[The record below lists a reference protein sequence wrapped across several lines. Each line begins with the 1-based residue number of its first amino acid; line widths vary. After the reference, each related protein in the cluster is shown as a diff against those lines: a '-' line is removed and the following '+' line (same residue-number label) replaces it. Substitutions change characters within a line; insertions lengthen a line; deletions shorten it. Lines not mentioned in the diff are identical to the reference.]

1 MDRRDKLG
9 TDSEMGTTRAL
20 AVIAISHQRAP
31 LAILEQVNLDADG
44 CTTLA
49 HTLVQCEGVSEA
61 AVLSTCNRTELY
73 LAGDAPDVR
82 VALDHLLT
90 QTGSTLDVI
99 DDYVRFATGEN
110 VALHL
115 FRVAAGLESRVAG
128 EREILGQVRSAITV
142 SRDAGTVG
150 SHLDCLFRSAIAV
163 GRRVQQTDRT
173 SPALLPQVGLD
184 AARADPTKPVGLTMV
199 MGAGLIAAETA
210 RELVA
215 REMDFVVC
223 ARRMERAALL
233 ANRPEQVVSFD
244 ELAATLDRVE
254 VVVCAT
260 GARAPLLRVTD
271 VEAAMTRRAGRPL
284 VIVDLSLPRNVDPAA
299 GRVPGVRLLDLEDLV
314 SGSSLVEVRRRSDI
328 VDEEFKRFGS
338 WLAGQ
343 VAGHLISLL
352 HSSIN
357 DLCRDTLVA
366 SLAGTGMSSHAI
378 DAATRTIAGKL
389 LHAPTL
395 AIKTLMAEGDEP
407 GARAILAS
415 HGIAAGNDETKTM
428 SAARTVKLVA
438 RSGRRCGEVG
448 RVRLRAPLAKIAS

>member
-1 MDRRDKLG
+1 
-9 TDSEMGTTRAL
+9 MGTTRAL

-49 HTLVQCEGVSEA
+49 RTLSQVDGVSEV
-61 AVLSTCNRTELY
+61 AVLSTCNRTEIY
-73 LAGDAPDVR
+73 LAGEAPDAYS
-82 VALDHLLT
+82 ALGHLLA
-90 QTGSTLDVI
+90 QTKSTLDVI
-99 DDYVRFATGEN
+99 DDYVHHATGEN

-128 EREILGQVRSAITV
+128 EREILGQVRSAIAV

-184 AARADPTKPVGLTMV
+184 AARPDPAKPVGLTMV

-215 REMDFVVC
+215 RRMDFVVC
-223 ARRMERAALL
+223 ARRVERAALL
-233 ANRPEQVVSFD
+233 AQRPEQVVPFD
-244 ELAATLDRVE
+244 QLAATLDRAE

-260 GARAPLLRVTD
+260 GARAPLLRVAD
-271 VEAAMTRRAGRPL
+271 VEHCMARRAGRPL
-284 VIVDLSLPRNVDPAA
+284 VIVDLSLPRNVDPAV

-314 SGSSLVEVRRRSDI
+314 SGSSRVEVRRRTEI
-328 VDEEFKRFGS
+328 VDDEFRRFES

-343 VAGHLISLL
+343 IAGNLIGQL
-352 HSSIN
+352 HAGIN
-357 DLCRDTLVA
+357 DLCRDALEA
-366 SLAGTGMSSHAI
+366 SLRDAGLSSQAIEAASRSLAG
-378 DAATRTIAGKL
+378 RL

-395 AIKTLMAEGDEP
+395 AIKALMAEGDETA
-407 GARAILAS
+407 ARAILS
-415 HGIAAGNDETKTM
+415 SYGIASGSGGTK
-428 SAARTVKLVA
+428 SVPAARSVMLVA
-438 RSGRRCGEVG
+438 RSGRRNGEVG
-448 RVRLRAPLAKIAS
+448 RVRLRTPLAARIAS

>member
-1 MDRRDKLG
+1 
-9 TDSEMGTTRAL
+9 MGTTRAL
-20 AVIAISHQRAP
+20 AVVVISHQRAP
-31 LAILEQVNLDADG
+31 LAILEQVNLDAEG

-49 HTLVQCEGVSEA
+49 RTLAAGDGVAEA
-61 AVLSTCNRTELY
+61 AVLSTCNRTEIY
-73 LAGDAPDVR
+73 LAGDSPDVR
-82 VALDHLLT
+82 AALGHLLA
-90 QTGSTLDVI
+90 QTNSTFVVI
-99 DDYVRFATGEN
+99 DDHVRYATGEN

-128 EREILGQVRSAITV
+128 EREILGQVRSAIAV
-142 SRDAGTVG
+142 SREAGTVG

-184 AARADPTKPVGLTMV
+184 AARPDPSKPVGLTMV

-215 REMDFVVC
+215 RGMDFVVC
-223 ARRMERAALL
+223 ARRVDRAALL
-233 ANRPEQVVSFD
+233 ARRAEQVVPFD
-244 ELAATLDRVE
+244 NLASTLDRTE

-260 GARAPLLRVTD
+260 GARAPLLRVAD
-271 VEAAMTRRAGRPL
+271 VEAAMIRRAGRPL

-314 SGSSLVEVRRRSDI
+314 SGSSLVEMRRRTEI
-328 VDEEFKRFGS
+328 VDEEFNRFAS

-343 VAGHLISLL
+343 VAGHLIGQL
-352 HSSIN
+352 HAGIN
-357 DLCRDTLVA
+357 DLCRHALEA
-366 SLAGTGMSSHAI
+366 SLADARMSPQAI
-378 DAATRTIAGKL
+378 AAASRSIAGKL

-407 GARAILAS
+407 AARAILS
-415 HGIAAGNDETKTM
+415 SFGITPGADETKSM
-428 SAARTVKLVA
+428 PGARTVKLVA

-448 RVRLRAPLAKIAS
+448 RVRLRAPLASKIAS

>member
-1 MDRRDKLG
+1 
-9 TDSEMGTTRAL
+9 MGTTKAL

-31 LAILEQVNLDADG
+31 LAILEQVNLDTEG

-49 HTLVQCEGVSEA
+49 QTLVYCDGVSEA
-61 AVLSTCNRTELY
+61 AVLSTCNRTEIY
-73 LAGDAPDVR
+73 LAGDAPDVHG
-82 VALDHLLT
+82 ALGHLLA
-90 QTGSTLDVI
+90 QTNSTFDVA
-99 DDYVRFATGEN
+99 DHYVRHATGEN

-128 EREILGQVRSAITV
+128 EREILGQVRSAIAV
-142 SRDAGTVG
+142 SREAGTVG

-163 GRRVQQTDRT
+163 GRRVHQTDRT

-184 AARADPTKPVGLTMV
+184 AARPDPTKPVGLTMV

-210 RELVA
+210 RELVD
-215 REMDFVVC
+215 RGMDFVVC
-223 ARRMERAALL
+223 ARRVERAALL
-233 ANRPEQVVSFD
+233 AQRPEQVVSFD
-244 ELAATLDRVE
+244 ELASTLDRAE

-260 GARAPLLRVTD
+260 GARAPLLRVGD
-271 VEAAMTRRAGRPL
+271 VEAAMARRAGRPL

-314 SGSSLVEVRRRSDI
+314 SGSSLVEMRRRTEL

-343 VAGHLISLL
+343 VAGHLIGQL
-352 HSSIN
+352 HARIN
-357 DLCRDTLVA
+357 DLCQDALES
-366 SLAGTGMSSHAI
+366 SLADTGMSSQAI
-378 DAATRTIAGKL
+378 EAATRSIAGRL

-395 AIKTLMAEGDEP
+395 AIKALMAEGDEP

-415 HGIAAGNDETKTM
+415 YGIAPGSGETKNTL
-428 SAARTVKLVA
+428 AARTVTLVA

-448 RVRLRAPLAKIAS
+448 RVKLRAPLATKIAS